1 MYRSCKQNRID
12 AKLNTNTELKR
23 IQLKPNR
30 DRERTFRDLHFF
42 WSFFVSFFFVD
53 RPNAWFER
61 TDMFNPW
68 YVQNETLVGPLT
80 PRNELTLDLK
90 SFLDYAQLVKSNQN
104 RSKRN
109 DRGKYSLNEFLVGRT
124 RMKYFDDSHYLGF
137 ATNEYA
143 TSSVIQNIERL
154 VVYPDIGYYTAS
166 PLQQTSTDNPTTAS
180 ESIDNERRQSTDREN
195 ASALKTKKTQ
205 TSGGKKRTKWRIQ
218 PENEQS
224 LNGESNERLVPNDT
238 THSDFSRKYS
248 PQEALNKVLNSPLF
262 NGNNTKTILQS
273 SKSERY
279 YQLTF
284 PLENCGRMYVLAAP
298 TLPCFAVLQP
308 WSHVCRLFQLN
319 PLNPPKRYVRRL
331 EDTPE
336 WMHLG
341 EKYDIKYVVIMPPN
355 LSIMNRRD
363 PVIQEGSIEIITTIF
378 AYDNCDADV
387 QFNSPYGCYNK
398 HEDYDGDT
406 NTHGI
411 GKGIEA
417 HTEICFNMKRQTLP
431 NHRLKNIVP
440 QNMLARI
447 MLYFLR
453 EAPPDFE
460 RNRNADTNRVRW
472 QRRVSELIRSERA
485 LRTLDEAKR
494 RYDRMIE
501 RQFSEDHPFF
511 DYDDSGA
518 EDIET
523 ERFDEYGE
531 EKVLTDYTKSIF
543 ALELFRRTCYALTYL
558 VDVDAS
564 RLTKLPFDKD
574 ARLDGKTTNRNVKII
589 AKSSQKKRTETFE
602 FAANRVFMRT
612 EYANLYK
619 FFLLSRLKKLA
630 FKIHAFSDTY
640 LKEPS
645 KHEPNTI
652 YDETR
657 NILHEIHAI
666 WSPISVSSL
675 SNAQTLIDDVFRTV
689 AIVFGENESTELFD
703 HASRV
708 VHYDFPNIFLQDLP
722 FDREYLV
729 TVLSRSKGDFDSLLK
744 IHLSMYERFRTEVA
758 RTRIESSRSSL
769 LSLGN
774 RDILCRVEKGLPEK
788 HIDYADKYVLGSKK
802 IPKSCKQSN
811 SMKWALQN
819 VQYFDGDLWL
829 NGRLAVKDV
838 MRYFSMNLF
847 ADTTIV
853 DLVLNDVLFENGEEE
868 KNLVEDNSFALD
880 LTDDF

>member
-1 MYRSCKQNRID
+1 
-12 AKLNTNTELKR
+12 
-23 IQLKPNR
+23 
-30 DRERTFRDLHFF
+30 
-42 WSFFVSFFFVD
+42 
-53 RPNAWFER
+53 
-61 TDMFNPW
+61 MFNPW

-154 VVYPDIGYYTAS
+154 VVYPDIGYYTAN
-166 PLQQTSTDNPTTAS
+166 PQQPTITDSRQTTAG
-180 ESIDNERRQSTDREN
+180 ESIENERKN
-195 ASALKTKKTQ
+195 AGERTSLPKTKKT
-205 TSGGKKRTKWRIQ
+205 TGCKKRTKWRIQ
-218 PENEQS
+218 PENEQQFGGE
-224 LNGESNERLVPNDT
+224 LNTCFVPNDT

-298 TLPCFAVLQP
+298 TLPCYAVLQP

-331 EDTPE
+331 QDTPE

-453 EAPPDFE
+453 EAPADFE
-460 RNRNADTNRVRW
+460 RNRNTDVSRVRW

-485 LRTLDEAKR
+485 LLTLANAKH
-494 RYDRMIE
+494 RYDRMIA
-501 RQFSEDHPFF
+501 RQFWEEHPFF
-511 DYDDSGA
+511 DSDDS
-518 EDIET
+518 ESERIIET

-564 RLTKLPFDKD
+564 RLTNVPFEKD
-574 ARLDGKTTNRNVKII
+574 SRMDGNTTNRNVTII
-589 AKSSQKKRTETFE
+589 AKQPQKKRTETFE
-602 FAANRVFMRT
+602 FAAKRVFMRT
-612 EYANLYK
+612 EYARLYK
-619 FFLLSRLKKLA
+619 FFLSSRLKKLA
-630 FKIHAFSDTY
+630 RKIHTFSDTY

-645 KHEPNTI
+645 RHDPKTI

-657 NILHEIHAI
+657 NILHEIHGI

-689 AIVFGENESTELFD
+689 TIVFGENESTELFD

-788 HIDYADKYVLGSKK
+788 HVDYADKYVLGSKK

-853 DLVLNDVLFENGEEE
+853 DLVLNDVLFGAEGEETDDPA
-868 KNLVEDNSFALD
+868 DNSFVLD
-880 LTDDF
+880 RADTF